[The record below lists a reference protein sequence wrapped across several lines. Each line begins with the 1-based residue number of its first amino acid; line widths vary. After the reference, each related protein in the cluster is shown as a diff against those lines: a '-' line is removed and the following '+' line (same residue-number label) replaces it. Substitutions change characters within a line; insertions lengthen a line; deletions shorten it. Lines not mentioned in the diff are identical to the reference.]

1 MKKLIFLIA
10 TLIIFSSK
18 KSTAQGEPDST
29 VTLARKA
36 IVSASFQHRSLPD
49 IWDINYFGL
58 TGEIYLDD
66 YFSYSGSLY
75 FGKGSDNLSYVHFPL
90 AGGVLL
96 LPFVI
101 LYYST
106 GIATEIHPLTWFK
119 LLMLENVYYN
129 IDAGNKVVIA
139 PYLTL
144 LGADGEEHEGDG
156 EGDRFKSMADNVSL
170 ILSSGVGINI
180 KVFLTE
186 RFAIASNLSVKRFFA
201 VGETTFVKGNHN
213 GYTFGIKLGYVF

>member
-29 VTLARKA
+29 FILAKKA

-66 YFSYSGSLY
+66 HFSYSGSLY
-75 FGKGSDNLSYVHFPL
+75 FGKGSDNLYYGHFPL

-96 LPFVI
+96 LPFVV

-106 GIATEIHPLTWFK
+106 GIATEIHPLTWLK
-119 LLMLENVYYN
+119 LLMLENIYYN
-129 IDAGNKVVIA
+129 IDASKKVMIS

-144 LGADGEEHEGDG
+144 LGADGEVHEGDG
-156 EGDRFKSMADNVSL
+156 EPNQFESMADSVGV

-186 RFAIASNLSVKRFFA
+186 RFVIASNLSLKRFFLFDTA
-201 VGETTFVKGNHN
+201 FGKGSHN

>member
-1 MKKLIFLIA
+1 MRVQRIKGGNHNEKIDFLIA

-29 VTLARKA
+29 VTLAKKA

-66 YFSYSGSLY
+66 YFSYSGSIY
-75 FGKGSDNLSYVHFPL
+75 FGKGSDNLYYGHFPA

-106 GIATEIHPLTWFK
+106 GIATEIHPLTWLK
-119 LLMLENVYYN
+119 LLMLENIYYN
-129 IDAGNKVVIA
+129 IDASNKVMIS

-144 LGADGEEHEGDG
+144 LGARGGE
-156 EGDRFKSMADNVSL
+156 KPYPKK
-170 ILSSGVGINI
+170 IP
-180 KVFLTE
+180 
-186 RFAIASNLSVKRFFA
+186 
-201 VGETTFVKGNHN
+201 
-213 GYTFGIKLGYVF
+213 